1 MTMRLT
7 IIIVIAANW
16 IENCLGLVNIL
27 SKALAN

>member
-1 MTMRLT
+1 MTMKLT
-7 IIIVIAANW
+7 IIIVIAANQ